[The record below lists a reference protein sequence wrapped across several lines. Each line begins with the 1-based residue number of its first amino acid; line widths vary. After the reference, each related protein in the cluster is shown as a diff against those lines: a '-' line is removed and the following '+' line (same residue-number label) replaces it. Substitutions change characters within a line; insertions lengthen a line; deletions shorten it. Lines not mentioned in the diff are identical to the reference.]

1 MDDKCSCRGPGMSGW
16 TIVPL
21 QRSLGAHAFAWDALN
36 MRSFGHHPLLTS
48 LFING
53 LLHNFGNGS
62 EYLCHLG
69 EGGRTQAMCV
79 LRRHNSV
86 MWASFLPSQG
96 QLAPTLIPDGAL
108 LPSLLLSLPG
118 WVLQLD
124 LLCNDPEVGGV
135 VKNTQPP
142 THRMNHALTMKVAL
156 AGTFESYWAARS
168 KQLRSNVKRYEK
180 RLVQDGLTQRFV
192 EIRSPDQMHAA
203 IDRYA
208 ALEGAGWKGRNG
220 TALGSTPA
228 QYQFYRDVMLHA
240 AANGNSVVHELW
252 FGDQLAASRLVLSR
266 ENIQV
271 ILKTSYDE
279 RFTSYA
285 PGRLLLRGVIEN
297 AFSERAHD
305 AIEFYTDAN
314 ADQLAWATDQRWI
327 QHASVYRWS
336 IAGDVIHAM
345 RAVGRAKRAVHDVK
359 ARAKSVFRVDVFK
372 HPDALPDHVQG
383 FMNHSEIRNIGF
395 GVGWYRNL
403 VKTVYPADSEIRFYA
418 LYKNEQ
424 IIAVLPLRATRVRA
438 AWRLVA
444 LSNFYTT
451 LYEPVLERE
460 TKSADLAALLLAI
473 RSDFP
478 GFASLTLSPM
488 DPASH
493 AYQTLLGA
501 MRIKGWLP
509 FEYFVFGNWYQPVLG
524 DWADYLAGRS
534 GTLRST
540 IKRMTKKLTA
550 DGGTLEIVTGPKNI
564 AAAIAAYT
572 EVYAA
577 SWKRPEEFPEFMPG
591 LLHSCAE
598 KGFLRLGLAWLNG
611 RPIAAQM
618 WIVAH
623 GRAEIYKVAYHE
635 SFKAY
640 APGTLVTAMLME
652 HAIEVD
658 KVTEV
663 DYLIGDDVYKKTWMS
678 HRRERWGI
686 VAYNPRSLRGLMGFF
701 YELLGRSVKAW
712 RKRVRTQVGSASSK
726 TS

>member
-1 MDDKCSCRGPGMSGW
+1 MSGW

-36 MRSFGHHPLLTS
+36 ERSFGHHPLLTS

-53 LLHNFGNGS
+53 LLHNFGDGT

-69 EGGRTQAMCV
+69 DGGRTQAMCV
-79 LRRHNSV
+79 LKRKNPL
-86 MWASFLPSQG
+86 MWVSFLPSQG

-108 LPSLLLSLPG
+108 LPSLLHSLPG
-118 WVLQLD
+118 WVVQLD

-135 VKNTQPP
+135 TKSTQPP
-142 THRMNHALTMKVAL
+142 THRINHALTMKVAL
-156 AGTFESYWAARS
+156 AGTFEAYWAARS

-180 RLVQDGLTQRFV
+180 RLLADGLTQRFV
-192 EIRSPDQMHAA
+192 EVRSPDQMLAA
-203 IDRYA
+203 VGRYA
-208 ALEGAGWKGRNG
+208 TLEGEGWKGRNG
-220 TALGSTPA
+220 TALGSTPE
-228 QYQFYRDVMLHA
+228 QYQFYQNLMLGA
-240 AANGNSVVHELW
+240 AADGNSVVHELW
-252 FGDQLAASRLVLSR
+252 FGDQLAASRLILHQN
-266 ENIQV
+266 EMQV

-279 RFTSYA
+279 RFASYA
-285 PGRLLLRGVIEN
+285 PGRLLLRGVIES
-297 AFSERAHD
+297 AFSEGANG

-314 ADQLAWATDQRWI
+314 ADQLTWATDQRWI
-327 QHASVYRWS
+327 QHTSVYRWP
-336 IAGDVIHAM
+336 IAEDVLHVIQAF
-345 RAVGRAKRAVHDVK
+345 GRAKRVVHPGE
-359 ARAKSVFRVDVFK
+359 AGGKSVFRVDVFN
-372 HPDALPDHVQG
+372 HPDALPVHVQR
-383 FMNHSEIRNIGF
+383 FMNLVELRNIGF
-395 GVGWYRNL
+395 GVEWYRNL
-403 VKTVYPADSEIRFYA
+403 VKTVYPADSGIRFYA
-418 LYKNEQ
+418 LHRNEQ
-424 IIAVLPLRATRVRA
+424 IVAVLPLRATRDRGTL
-438 AWRLVA
+438 RLTS
-444 LSNFYTT
+444 LSNFYTS
-451 LYEPVLERE
+451 LYEPILAPEI
-460 TKSADLAALLLAI
+460 KSADLVLILSAL
-473 RSDFP
+473 RNDFP
-478 GFASLTLSPM
+478 RFTSLKLSPM

-509 FEYFVFGNWYQPVLG
+509 FEYFTFGNWYQPVVG

-540 IKRMTKKLTA
+540 IKRMTKKLAA
-550 DGGTLEIVTGPKNI
+550 DGGRLEIVTDPKDI
-564 AAAIAAYT
+564 AVAIAAYT

-577 SWKRPEEFPEFMPG
+577 SWKRPEQFPAFMPG

-611 RPIAAQM
+611 QPIAAQM

-640 APGTLVTAMLME
+640 APGTLVTSMLMK
-652 HAIEVD
+652 HAIEID

-663 DYLIGDDVYKKTWMS
+663 DYLIGDDAYKKTWMS

-686 VAYNPRSLRGLMGFF
+686 IAYNPRSIGGMAGFA

-712 RKRVRTQVGSASSK
+712 RNQNNTQLGVGPLKNS
-726 TS
+726 